1 MCGISGF
8 LKFQKN
14 LSADNLKKYS
24 LLMAKTLEKRGPD
37 HFGYW
42 CDEVSGIALSHRRLS
57 IIDLSVNANQPMLSS
72 NGRYVIVYNGEIYN
86 FKKIR
91 SSLESIT
98 NFKTNSDTEVLLELV
113 SRFGPRKATE
123 QLNGIF
129 AFAIWDKKKEKLSIC
144 RDRVGVKPVYV
155 YFDGTSFAFASEL
168 KALKTL
174 PWLNLEL
181 DKKSIS
187 TYVRLNYIPSPYSIF
202 KNVSKLSPGSIM
214 EINLN
219 KHVRIKKYWQISEVL
234 RKNKISSNN
243 DTYGIIEEAVKSQMV
258 SDVPIG
264 VFLSGGVDSSLIAAM
279 AQKNSKK
286 PIDSFTIGFND
297 DQFNEAD
304 FAKKIS
310 RLLGTNHNEV
320 FFNYKNL
327 ANLINCLPVVYDEP
341 FADSSQLPTILLSQI
356 TKKKVTV
363 ALSGDGGD
371 ELFAGYYRYFL
382 VEKYQKYIFKQ
393 PVLLK
398 FLLSK
403 IINIIPKTIWD
414 NLGIFLPS
422 SYGGKQFG
430 DKLLKLSNLLINN
443 EETSFQQ
450 RIISNCNDLTPL
462 VYEKKEKKVDYFEK
476 RYESL
481 FNDTTFRMQVLDFLI
496 YLPDDILTK
505 VDRASMNNSLEVRV
519 PYLDNNVVEHAF
531 FLEKKNKIKGSE
543 GKLILKKILG
553 TFLPD
558 SLINRPKMGFGVPLD
573 NLIREN
579 FTDKIEYYLNS
590 KIVKDQNIYNLK
602 YFKKL
607 WKEHKDKKRNW
618 QFLLWNFLVFQM
630 WFEYWES
637 KN

>member
-181 DKKSIS
+181 DKESIS

-219 KHVRIKKYWQISEVL
+219 KHVRIKKYWHISEVL

-279 AQKNSKK
+279 AQKNSKN

-320 FFNYKNL
+320 FFNYENL

-414 NLGIFLPS
+414 NLGIFLPR